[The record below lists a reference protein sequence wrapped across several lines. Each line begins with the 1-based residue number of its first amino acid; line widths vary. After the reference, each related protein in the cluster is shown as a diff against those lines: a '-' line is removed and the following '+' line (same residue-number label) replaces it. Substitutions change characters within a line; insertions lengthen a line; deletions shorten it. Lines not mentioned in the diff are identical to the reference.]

1 MNLGSVTRYLEGEV
15 IDEGGKDKESQV
27 AKLPSRFIERF
38 VLKGIKVDLIEPGR
52 IVCSMKVQPH
62 LLNAGKFL
70 HGGAMATVVDLIG
83 TAAIYTNVDSDQ
95 SEGVSV
101 EINVSYLD
109 AAFLDEEIEIESRAL
124 RVGKAV
130 AVASVELRRKKN
142 GKMIAQGRH
151 TKILMSVEEDMTI
164 MAMVEEMTTVV
175 AGTNDKGTPD
185 ELNGGCKPLN
195 LTHLL
200 LASLGGLLVAA
211 AAFAGESFLHRRK
224 AHQGDSM
231 GNKDQKIAPLIERK
245 DSGRRSN
252 LERFSHYVARQLGF
266 EDPNECPQLC
276 KLANAYLVKTKGY
289 DENVYEY
296 LVNEAEPESLYVHL
310 LEELERCILTYFA
323 FNWTQSSNL
332 ISQKQPTTTSKPR
345 LVVDSFITFI
355 VPSGNP
361 SVSATR
367 HYGSTFIQRTIHAS
381 RLSTFRRRLS
391 EGSVISLVDL
401 RSHRAT
407 LIFHSLT
414 PQSPFV
420 STMESFAETT
430 DSKKDIPTELFRL
443 RSHEHLLAVANTK
456 KKVKT
461 KAVANTKK
469 KVKTKK
475 LRKIRIGWTVV
486 GSQDTNNNGGG
497 GGLRNKQPC
506 FGDYSHFGGTEDFKR
521 DLEDCQKLV
530 LDPSCNIDLDTPSE
544 FHLSQLVNLYIDP
557 FLLFKNFLLVKADVE
572 KNKIEAIE
580 AQKVEE
586 ILFSKLKQRFERVT
600 KDLKVTRVFST
611 LVEEMKVINVGSSGE
626 SHCTEVM
633 SPVAHNKRS
642 PVLLLMGGGMGAGK
656 STVLKDILHEPFWSE
671 AGDDA
676 VLIEADAFKETD
688 VIYRALSSR
697 GHHDDML
704 QTAELVHQ
712 SSTDAASS
720 LLVTALNEGRD
731 VIMDGT
737 LSWEPFVEQM
747 ITMARN
753 VHKHRYRMGAGYKVN
768 EDGTT
773 TEEYWRK
780 EETEPN
786 GKQQNLKPYRIELV
800 GVVCDAYLA
809 VARGIRRALM
819 VKRAVRVKSQLK
831 SHKSFANAF
840 PKYCELVDNAR
851 LYCTNAV
858 GGPPRLI
865 AWKAGNSRL
874 LVDPEDIE
882 CLKRVS
888 NLNPDAES
896 IYELYSDPS
905 LLSQPGSVWTE
916 IVIVPS
922 RPEADVEPEV
932 AAAGV
937 PKKRTFKKFAFK
949 GVDLDALLDMS
960 TDDLVKLFPSRIRRR
975 FSRGLTRKP
984 MALIKKLR
992 KAKREAPQGEK
1003 PEPVRT
1009 HLRNMIIV
1017 PEMIGSIIG
1026 VYNGKTFN
1034 QVEIKP
1040 EMIGHYLAEFS
1051 ISYKPVKHGRPGV
1064 GATHSSRFIPLK

>member
-1 MNLGSVTRYLEGEV
+1 IIICSFDFSLWLVLF
-15 IDEGGKDKESQV
+15 
-27 AKLPSRFIERF
+27 AIE
-38 VLKGIKVDLIEPGR
+38 
-52 IVCSMKVQPH
+52 
-62 LLNAGKFL
+62 
-70 HGGAMATVVDLIG
+70 
-83 TAAIYTNVDSDQ
+83 
-95 SEGVSV
+95 
-101 EINVSYLD
+101 
-109 AAFLDEEIEIESRAL
+109 
-124 RVGKAV
+124 
-130 AVASVELRRKKN
+130 
-142 GKMIAQGRH
+142 
-151 TKILMSVEEDMTI
+151 
-164 MAMVEEMTTVV
+164 
-175 AGTNDKGTPD
+175 GTPD

-332 ISQKQPTTTSKPR
+332 ISQVLSDESDQKAPK
-345 LVVDSFITFI
+345 LKDFVMA
-355 VPSGNP
+355 
-361 SVSATR
+361 ATR
-367 HYGSTFIQRTIHAS
+367 
-381 RLSTFRRRLS
+381 
-391 EGSVISLVDL
+391 
-401 RSHRAT
+401 
-407 LIFHSLT
+407 
-414 PQSPFV
+414 
-420 STMESFAETT
+420 
-430 DSKKDIPTELFRL
+430 
-443 RSHEHLLAVANTK
+443 
-456 KKVKT
+456 
-461 KAVANTKK
+461 
-469 KVKTKK
+469 
-475 LRKIRIGWTVV
+475 
-486 GSQDTNNNGGG
+486 
-497 GGLRNKQPC
+497 
-506 FGDYSHFGGTEDFKR
+506 
-521 DLEDCQKLV
+521 
-530 LDPSCNIDLDTPSE
+530 
-544 FHLSQLVNLYIDP
+544 
-557 FLLFKNFLLVKADVE
+557 
-572 KNKIEAIE
+572 
-580 AQKVEE
+580 
-586 ILFSKLKQRFERVT
+586 KQRFERVT

-922 RPEADVEPEV
+922 RPEVQ
-932 AAAGV
+932 
-937 PKKRTFKKFAFK
+937 R
-949 GVDLDALLDMS
+949 
-960 TDDLVKLFPSRIRRR
+960 KLND
-975 FSRGLTRKP
+975 T
-984 MALIKKLR
+984 IKKIE
-992 KAKREAPQGEK
+992 KTQAKS
-1003 PEPVRT
+1003 
-1009 HLRNMIIV
+1009 L
-1017 PEMIGSIIG
+1017 
-1026 VYNGKTFN
+1026 
-1034 QVEIKP
+1034 
-1040 EMIGHYLAEFS
+1040 
-1051 ISYKPVKHGRPGV
+1051 
-1064 GATHSSRFIPLK
+1064 